1 MCSERLV
8 TSVTPEVSGCSGGVT
23 YGVTSRSEHDRY
35 PAYWRELT
43 SSMSS
48 AVSSPVSGQQSAA
61 GFSYRR
67 TSLDGF
73 LRAHNARCI
82 SATGQRSK
90 QWMWNKV
97 TDISCYWFVSNSA
110 KRRVNNYT
118 VTASTT
124 EWEFRQIALRLSKLL
139 WKPYSTKRSVLKAV
153 LGVQQWTKLV
163 TVVEYEHWRM
173 HTLQSIAQFLEMLY
187 FLSTDRIA
195 RYGLES
201 AMGVAMFNGYWLC
214 LLWPVNQTMQS
225 LSRSIGP
232 QLREDNGILVY
243 FLCMRNRA
251 GPWTLQRYD
260 SHHDDETMW
269 QFVATMW

>member
-82 SATGQRSK
+82 SVTCQRSK

-139 WKPYSTKRSVLKAV
+139 WKPYSVFCFKGSFRRPAVDKAGYCSRV
-153 LGVQQWTKLV
+153 
-163 TVVEYEHWRM
+163 R
-173 HTLQSIAQFLEMLY
+173 TLTHAY
-187 FLSTDRIA
+187 AAVD
-195 RYGLES
+195 
-201 AMGVAMFNGYWLC
+201 
-214 LLWPVNQTMQS
+214 
-225 LSRSIGP
+225 RSISWDA
-232 QLREDNGILVY
+232 LFSFDR
-243 FLCMRNRA
+243 
-251 GPWTLQRYD
+251 
-260 SHHDDETMW
+260 
-269 QFVATMW
+269 